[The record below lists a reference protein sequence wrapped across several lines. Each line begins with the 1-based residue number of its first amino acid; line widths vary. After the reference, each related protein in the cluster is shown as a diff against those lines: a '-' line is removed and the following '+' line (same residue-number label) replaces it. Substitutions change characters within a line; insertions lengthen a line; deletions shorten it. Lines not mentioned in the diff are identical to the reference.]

1 MNIKVDFEKL
11 SVFCKKWNIV
21 EFALFGSVLRN
32 DFNSESDV
40 DVLVSFD
47 QNTNISLFDLVEMQ
61 EELESFFGREVDIIE
76 RTAIKNP
83 YRMKNIFA
91 NMEFCMLPEERD
103 LSLLWD
109 MLEAAKDVVA
119 FIENVKFS
127 DFENDKKLRY
137 ATERQILVI
146 GEAAKNISES
156 TKKDYSEIPWKSI
169 VGMRNILAHEY
180 GEVLTSRIWSTAKND
195 IPNLIAKINA
205 ALKSLEQNIR

>member
-1 MNIKVDFEKL
+1 M
-11 SVFCKKWNIV
+11 
-21 EFALFGSVLRN
+21 R
-32 DFNSESDV
+32 
-40 DVLVSFD
+40 
-47 QNTNISLFDLVEMQ
+47 
-61 EELESFFGREVDIIE
+61 
-76 RTAIKNP
+76 
-83 YRMKNIFA
+83 
-91 NMEFCMLPEERD
+91 PEERD

-109 MLEAAKDVVA
+109 MLEAAKDVAA

-156 TKKDYSEIPWKSI
+156 TKNDYSEIPWKSI

-195 IPNLIAKINA
+195 IPELITKINA
-205 ALKSLEQNIR
+205 ALKSLEQKII